1 METEGSERFEVA
13 RREMVRAAL
22 RGRGIK
28 DERVLAAMERVP
40 RERFVPE
47 PLRAAAYADRP
58 LPIGLEQ
65 TIAQPLMVATMLA
78 ALELRGD
85 ERVLEVGAGSG
96 YLAALLGELA
106 REAIAVEI
114 IPELAARARQ
124 TLTEL
129 GVTNVRVELG
139 DGSVGYPPAAPYDAI
154 VVSAGAPDVPFEL
167 LAELG
172 PAGRLVIPVGREPQE
187 LVRMRRR
194 GATFSREPLGGCSF
208 VPLTGERGWD

>member
-1 METEGSERFEVA
+1 
-13 RREMVRAAL
+13 MVRAGL

-40 RERFVPE
+40 RERFIPE
-47 PLRAAAYADRP
+47 SFRAAAYADRP

-65 TIAQPLMVATMLA
+65 TISQPLMVAAMLE
-78 ALELRGD
+78 ALELRGE

-106 REAIAVEI
+106 REVIAVEI

-124 TLTEL
+124 TLAEL

-139 DGSVGYPPAAPYDAI
+139 DGGVGYPSAAPYDAI

-194 GATFSREPLGGCSF
+194 GATFSRESLGSCSF
-208 VPLTGERGWD
+208 VPLTGARGWE

>member
-1 METEGSERFEVA
+1 METEASERFEVA

-47 PLRAAAYADRP
+47 SLRTAAYADRP
-58 LPIGLEQ
+58 LSIGLEQ
-65 TIAQPLMVATMLA
+65 TISQPLMVATMLA

-106 REAIAVEI
+106 REVIAVEI
-114 IPELAARARQ
+114 IPELAERARQ

-154 VVSAGAPDVPFEL
+154 VISAGAPDVPFEL

-194 GATFSREPLGGCSF
+194 GATFSRESLGGCSF